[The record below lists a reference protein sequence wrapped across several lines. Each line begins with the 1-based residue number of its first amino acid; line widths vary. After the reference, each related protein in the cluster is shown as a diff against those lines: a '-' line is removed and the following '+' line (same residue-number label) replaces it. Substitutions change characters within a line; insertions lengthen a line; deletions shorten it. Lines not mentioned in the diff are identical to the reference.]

1 MTIYRLRV
9 QFDGADDVP
18 HGGYKSSGFGREGR
32 TGSHGELHAVQVGLD
47 RPVLTATHK
56 APQSVQEGKS

>member
-18 HGGYKSSGFGREGR
+18 HGGYKSSVFGREGGPEVMER
-32 TGSHGELHAVQVGLD
+32 CTQ
-47 RPVLTATHK
+47 HK
-56 APQSVQEGKS
+56 SVWIDLS